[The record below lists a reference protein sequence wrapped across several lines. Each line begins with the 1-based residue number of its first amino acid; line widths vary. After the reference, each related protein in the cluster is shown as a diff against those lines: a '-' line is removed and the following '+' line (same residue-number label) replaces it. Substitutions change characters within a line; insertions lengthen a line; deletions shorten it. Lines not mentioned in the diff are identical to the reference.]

1 MNKIRVLLIE
11 DQILTCIGIKTILTT
26 SSNDFEIVGTAGNS
40 AQGLDLFRTTLPD
53 VTLLSLRLPD
63 SCAIDTLKDFFEVL
77 PKAKIIILAAHA
89 GDAEISR
96 ALKLGASGYILKDAS
111 ADELIKA
118 IRTVNAG
125 KKFIPA
131 NVASVLS
138 ENLGS
143 EALTVREQKILE
155 KIVAGFSN
163 KEIAINLGIT
173 ENTVKTHVKNILAKL
188 QVSDRT
194 VAATSAIK
202 RGIVRV
208 DF

>member
-1 MNKIRVLLIE
+1 MNKPIRVLLIE
-11 DQILTCIGIKTILTT
+11 DQVLTCIGIKTILTAD
-26 SSNDFEIVGTAGNS
+26 SNFEIVGTAGNTT
-40 AQGLDLFRTTLPD
+40 QGLDLFRQTLPD

-63 SCAIDTLKDFFEVL
+63 SCAIDSLKDFFEIL

-96 ALKLGASGYILKDAS
+96 SLQRGASGYLLKDAS
-111 ADELIKA
+111 ANELIKA
-118 IRTVNAG
+118 VRTVNAG

-143 EALTVREQKILE
+143 ETLTVREQKILE
-155 KIVAGFSN
+155 KIVTGLSN
-163 KEIAINLGIT
+163 KEIALNLDIT

-194 VAATSAIK
+194 AAATSAIK